1 MVVVALVAAAAG
13 EGDGEGLWANAAGV
27 WETQMIEIRVNS
39 FSRIYALTVSPACAN
54 LAHLSLFVSFS
65 SAQCVSPSSFFFS
78 SSTSARS
85 PTSTSPLTPSGSTMI
100 GTTAPGWFGVL
111 AQRRLRVADHV
122 SRMLDSASVGGF
134 KVSLSLS
141 LSLYAAE
148 EVEVEVEVEA
158 EGRGIKGKT
167 VYPDLAR

>member
-1 MVVVALVAAAAG
+1 
-13 EGDGEGLWANAAGV
+13 
-27 WETQMIEIRVNS
+27 
-39 FSRIYALTVSPACAN
+39 
-54 LAHLSLFVSFS
+54 
-65 SAQCVSPSSFFFS
+65 
-78 SSTSARS
+78 
-85 PTSTSPLTPSGSTMI
+85 MI

-141 LSLYAAE
+141 LYAAE
-148 EVEVEVEVEA
+148 EVEAEVEVEA

>member
-1 MVVVALVAAAAG
+1 
-13 EGDGEGLWANAAGV
+13 
-27 WETQMIEIRVNS
+27 
-39 FSRIYALTVSPACAN
+39 
-54 LAHLSLFVSFS
+54 
-65 SAQCVSPSSFFFS
+65 
-78 SSTSARS
+78 
-85 PTSTSPLTPSGSTMI
+85 MI
-100 GTTAPGWFGVL
+100 GTTAPGWLGVL

-141 LSLYAAE
+141 LYATE
-148 EVEVEVEVEA
+148 EVEAEMEA

>member
-1 MVVVALVAAAAG
+1 M
-13 EGDGEGLWANAAGV
+13 
-27 WETQMIEIRVNS
+27 
-39 FSRIYALTVSPACAN
+39 
-54 LAHLSLFVSFS
+54 
-65 SAQCVSPSSFFFS
+65 
-78 SSTSARS
+78 
-85 PTSTSPLTPSGSTMI
+85 
-100 GTTAPGWFGVL
+100 
-111 AQRRLRVADHV
+111 

-134 KVSLSLS
+134 KVSLS

>member
-1 MVVVALVAAAAG
+1 M
-13 EGDGEGLWANAAGV
+13 
-27 WETQMIEIRVNS
+27 
-39 FSRIYALTVSPACAN
+39 
-54 LAHLSLFVSFS
+54 
-65 SAQCVSPSSFFFS
+65 
-78 SSTSARS
+78 
-85 PTSTSPLTPSGSTMI
+85 
-100 GTTAPGWFGVL
+100 
-111 AQRRLRVADHV
+111 

>member
-1 MVVVALVAAAAG
+1 
-13 EGDGEGLWANAAGV
+13 
-27 WETQMIEIRVNS
+27 
-39 FSRIYALTVSPACAN
+39 
-54 LAHLSLFVSFS
+54 
-65 SAQCVSPSSFFFS
+65 
-78 SSTSARS
+78 
-85 PTSTSPLTPSGSTMI
+85 MI
-100 GTTAPGWFGVL
+100 GTTAPGWLGVL

-134 KVSLSLS
+134 KMSLS

-148 EVEVEVEVEA
+148 EVEVEVEA

>member
-1 MVVVALVAAAAG
+1 
-13 EGDGEGLWANAAGV
+13 
-27 WETQMIEIRVNS
+27 
-39 FSRIYALTVSPACAN
+39 
-54 LAHLSLFVSFS
+54 
-65 SAQCVSPSSFFFS
+65 
-78 SSTSARS
+78 
-85 PTSTSPLTPSGSTMI
+85 MI

-134 KVSLSLS
+134 KVSLSL
-141 LSLYAAE
+141 YATE
-148 EVEVEVEVEA
+148 EVEAEMEA

>member
-1 MVVVALVAAAAG
+1 
-13 EGDGEGLWANAAGV
+13 
-27 WETQMIEIRVNS
+27 
-39 FSRIYALTVSPACAN
+39 
-54 LAHLSLFVSFS
+54 
-65 SAQCVSPSSFFFS
+65 
-78 SSTSARS
+78 
-85 PTSTSPLTPSGSTMI
+85 MI
-100 GTTAPGWFGVL
+100 GTTAPGWLGVL

-141 LSLYAAE
+141 LYATE
-148 EVEVEVEVEA
+148 EVEAEVEA

>member
-1 MVVVALVAAAAG
+1 
-13 EGDGEGLWANAAGV
+13 
-27 WETQMIEIRVNS
+27 
-39 FSRIYALTVSPACAN
+39 
-54 LAHLSLFVSFS
+54 
-65 SAQCVSPSSFFFS
+65 
-78 SSTSARS
+78 
-85 PTSTSPLTPSGSTMI
+85 MI
-100 GTTAPGWFGVL
+100 GTTAPGWLGVL

-122 SRMLDSASVGGF
+122 SRMLDNASVGGF
-134 KVSLSLS
+134 KVSLS

>member
-1 MVVVALVAAAAG
+1 
-13 EGDGEGLWANAAGV
+13 
-27 WETQMIEIRVNS
+27 
-39 FSRIYALTVSPACAN
+39 
-54 LAHLSLFVSFS
+54 
-65 SAQCVSPSSFFFS
+65 
-78 SSTSARS
+78 
-85 PTSTSPLTPSGSTMI
+85 MI
-100 GTTAPGWFGVL
+100 GTTAPGWLGVL

-141 LSLYAAE
+141 LYAAE
-148 EVEVEVEVEA
+148 EVEVEVEA

>member
-1 MVVVALVAAAAG
+1 M
-13 EGDGEGLWANAAGV
+13 
-27 WETQMIEIRVNS
+27 RVNS

-54 LAHLSLFVSFS
+54 LAHLSFFVFFSIPSFPAS
-65 SAQCVSPSSFFFS
+65 VQFISPSSIFFS

-100 GTTAPGWFGVL
+100 GTTAPGWLGVL

-141 LSLYAAE
+141 LYATE
-148 EVEVEVEVEA
+148 EVGAEVEA

-167 VYPDLAR
+167 VYPDLARCSVRDWPVAFFFPF

>member
-1 MVVVALVAAAAG
+1 
-13 EGDGEGLWANAAGV
+13 
-27 WETQMIEIRVNS
+27 
-39 FSRIYALTVSPACAN
+39 
-54 LAHLSLFVSFS
+54 
-65 SAQCVSPSSFFFS
+65 
-78 SSTSARS
+78 
-85 PTSTSPLTPSGSTMI
+85 MI
-100 GTTAPGWFGVL
+100 GTTAPGWLGVL

-141 LSLYAAE
+141 LSLSLYAAE
-148 EVEVEVEVEA
+148 EVEAGVEVEA